1 MSHFGSTGV
10 GCFGPI
16 SKVDCF
22 SPILWLGHF
31 GLICFC
37 VFGAWG
43 EGKGGEGGG
52 GVMDWLEVEFRLDKA
67 VKSTVM
73 YLMMSDC

>member
-1 MSHFGSTGV
+1 M
-10 GCFGPI
+10 C
-16 SKVDCF
+16 
-22 SPILWLGHF
+22 LELG
-31 GLICFC
+31 
-37 VFGAWG
+37 
-43 EGKGGEGGG
+43 GKGRVERGGG